1 MVRSYGT
8 YKDGQWEGSAPI
20 DMTDMFYQK
29 LFNGKND
36 RLFFGSGR
44 ILQSKTVKVGKYN
57 RLYAAL
63 CTGNGNFVVYS
74 DDFGANWDILGSATE
89 SCIPKGDE
97 PKCEELPNG
106 NIVIS
111 SRKSYGRYF
120 NIFTFTDAKKAEGSW
135 GEAVE
140 SNKCPD
146 GISFGHNACN
156 GEILFLP
163 VVRTQDNKRMTL
175 ALQSAPTGNAREK
188 VSIFYKP
195 LIVEADY
202 ATPLAFASN
211 WEGDYLVTSMP
222 SAYSTMCLQADNRIG
237 FFYEEEPGNY
247 SMVYVPLELETITKG
262 AYKVDTR
269 KK

>member
-1 MVRSYGT
+1 MKLYKHLTSLLVLLLGATPLCAQQQQQDPRALFTRGDDGVPYRIPAITKAANGDLLAFTDLRYCGGDIGNGHVDILMRVSKDNGRTWRMPEMVLQGTGKRNVIECGFGDAAVVADHKENRVLLVACAGDKTYWASRAHAPQNVVRSYGT
-8 YKDGQWEGSAPI
+8 YKDGQWEWSAPI

-111 SRKSYGRYF
+111 SRKSYGR
-120 NIFTFTDAKKAEGSW
+120 
-135 GEAVE
+135 
-140 SNKCPD
+140 
-146 GISFGHNACN
+146 
-156 GEILFLP
+156 
-163 VVRTQDNKRMTL
+163 
-175 ALQSAPTGNAREK
+175 
-188 VSIFYKP
+188 
-195 LIVEADY
+195 
-202 ATPLAFASN
+202 
-211 WEGDYLVTSMP
+211 
-222 SAYSTMCLQADNRIG
+222 
-237 FFYEEEPGNY
+237 
-247 SMVYVPLELETITKG
+247 
-262 AYKVDTR
+262 
-269 KK
+269 